1 MRFKRPMSN
10 AWTGMQYVMSPMI
23 RQAGLFKSK
32 QSFPKAIMAASLLSA
47 CLISGCFH
55 APPVYIPEQW
65 IRTPITTESLADTPN
80 QPRLQ
85 VIMVAG
91 PFWYHHTALRLVC
104 TDRPVVFWDP
114 GGSYGA
120 RDENI
125 VRARDLIVH
134 NPPDLMTYLL
144 FLEKRTYSS
153 VEIFEW
159 DLETEQAHELHDV
172 LVQGTDKNH
181 PAGKFNPRSA
191 GLFCGLAVSDFLHR
205 FATEIVTVP
214 ESYCFPNNLA
224 KVLYTQTPRRVI
236 VSRRRAEWIISVKP
250 DAQLDNTN

>member
-1 MRFKRPMSN
+1 
-10 AWTGMQYVMSPMI
+10 MI
-23 RQAGLFKSK
+23 RQVGLLKSK
-32 QSFPKAIMAASLLSA
+32 RSLQTGIIAAGLLSA
-47 CLISGCFH
+47 CLITGCFH
-55 APPVYIPEQW
+55 TLAPYIPEQW
-65 IRTPITTESLADTPN
+65 TRMPVTSESLADRPS
-80 QPRLQ
+80 QSRLQ

-144 FLEKRTYSS
+144 FLEKHTYSS

-159 DLETEQAHELHDV
+159 DLNTEQAHELHDV
-172 LVQGTDKNH
+172 LVKRTDKNH

-191 GLFCGLAVSDFLHR
+191 GLFCGSAVSDFLHR
-205 FATEIVTVP
+205 FATDIVTVP
-214 ESYCFPNNLA
+214 ESYFFPNNLA
-224 KVLYTQTPRRVI
+224 KVLYTQAPRRVI
-236 VSRRRAEWIISVKP
+236 VSRRRAEMIISVKP
-250 DAQLDNTN
+250 NTRLGNTN